1 MYAVIRT
8 GGKQQT
14 VAEGDVIKVEKLSGD
29 AGSQIEFKDVLM
41 VGSDKEIK
49 VGQPTLA
56 NVKVVG
62 EVVEQG
68 KAKKVI
74 AFKMKR
80 RKGFH
85 KKIGH
90 RQQFTSVR
98 IKEIKI

>member
-29 AGSQIEFKDVLM
+29 KGSQIEFKDVLM
-41 VGSDKEIK
+41 VGMDKEVKI
-49 VGQPTLA
+49 GQPTLA
-56 NVKVVG
+56 NAKVVG

-90 RQQFTSVR
+90 RQHFTSVR
-98 IKEIKI
+98 IKEIKV

>member
-29 AGSQIEFKDVLM
+29 AGSRIEFKDVLM
-41 VGSDKEIK
+41 VGMDKEVKI
-49 VGQPTLA
+49 GQPTLT

-98 IKEIKI
+98 IKEIKA

>member
-14 VAEGDVIKVEKLSGD
+14 VSEGDILKVEKLPGD
-29 AGSQIEFKDVLM
+29 AGSKIEFKDVLM
-41 VGSDKEIK
+41 VGTDKEVR
-49 VGQPTLA
+49 VGQPIVA
-56 NVKVVG
+56 NAMVVA
-62 EVVEQG
+62 EIIEQG

-90 RQQFTSVR
+90 RQSFTSIRV
-98 IKEIKI
+98 KEIKA

>member
-14 VAEGDVIKVEKLSGD
+14 VSEGDVIKVEKLSGD

-41 VGSDKEIK
+41 VGMDKEVKI
-49 VGQPTLA
+49 GQPALA
-56 NVKVVG
+56 DVRVVG

-68 KAKKVI
+68 KSKKVI

-98 IKEIKI
+98 IKEIKA

>member
-8 GGKQQT
+8 GGKQET
-14 VAEGDVIKVEKLSGD
+14 VAEGDVIKIEKLSGD

-41 VGSDKEIK
+41 VGMDKEVKI
-49 VGQPTLA
+49 GQPTLA
-56 NVKVVG
+56 NVKVIG

-74 AFKMKR
+74 AFKMRR

-85 KKIGH
+85 KKVGH

-98 IKEIKI
+98 IKEIKA

>member
-49 VGQPTLA
+49 VGQPTLV

-68 KAKKVI
+68 KSKKVI

-98 IKEIKI
+98 IKEIKA

>member
-62 EVVEQG
+62 EVVLQG
-68 KAKKVI
+68 KSKKVI

-98 IKEIKI
+98 IKEIKA

>member
-29 AGSQIEFKDVLM
+29 AGSRIEFKDVLM
-41 VGSDKEIK
+41 VGMDKEVKI
-49 VGQPTLA
+49 GQPTLA

-62 EVVEQG
+62 EVLLQG
-68 KAKKVI
+68 KSKKVI

-98 IKEIKI
+98 IKEIKA

>member
-41 VGSDKEIK
+41 VGMDKEIK

-98 IKEIKI
+98 IKEIKV